1 MSAFTAFFVHKRRLS
16 SRGVCTACP
25 KPRVRAPV
33 RRSVAPSVAAV
44 VSPTP
49 RTLKQT
55 NLRQRTLSLTILT
68 QRWCKQSTSTA
79 VSSTVPVIASRVA
92 AIARRASHNRA
103 CSTCHW
109 PVLVQIIQ
117 FQPIPN
123 GNLSKKINEAVMPC
137 HEAGLYSTMSVVVVD
152 RTSLLCPVA
161 KSHLI
166 AKRLKLLSTPE
177 NANRNQK
184 VVFKKLPRCHSMIC
198 AHSKHKKIC

>member
-1 MSAFTAFFVHKRRLS
+1 MPCQYVIVPRHIFPVWLYMSAFTAFFVHKCRLS

-123 GNLSKKINEAVMPC
+123 GNLSKKNKWSSHAMSWSRPLLD
-137 HEAGLYSTMSVVVVD
+137 HECSCRRPD
-152 RTSLLCPVA
+152 
-161 KSHLI
+161 
-166 AKRLKLLSTPE
+166 
-177 NANRNQK
+177 
-184 VVFKKLPRCHSMIC
+184 
-198 AHSKHKKIC
+198 